1 MKRYNVGKGGGWKP
15 TPRQELLLRAALVQ
29 NEDAIAAWKEWS
41 AESDNIPSDSGSV
54 RMLPLVFQNLSA
66 LGEEGP
72 AYKSLRDRYRA
83 TWAQNQLQM
92 RRGAVA
98 LGALREAGIPTM
110 LLKAFALI
118 PLYYRDPGTRPTGD
132 MDVMVPIERD
142 LEALQVLE
150 RVGWSPANRALAEMS
165 EPYRSRHYAHTL
177 ANINGLPVDL
187 HRHLLYF
194 ETRPD
199 GDKSFWE
206 GSIPLLFEGIET
218 RALQP
223 ADQLIHACAHGTPWN
238 EMPPIRWVADAI
250 VLLRSAEIDW
260 ARVVRQAQEHQVT
273 LIMRNTLAY
282 LRQAFDAPIPQETL
296 SALQTLPVSR
306 AEQVLYDIAT
316 RPPSEHNTILKLW
329 FHYDQYRRLN
339 KLYAGENRLM
349 RFPAFLRDTWGL
361 RETREVP
368 GYMMRFTTHW
378 VARRLTLEKSPTK
391 EQA

>member
-1 MKRYNVGKGGGWKP
+1 MKRYNLGPGGGWKP

-29 NEDAIAAWKEWS
+29 NEDAITAWSEWLRQNGTM
-41 AESDNIPSDSGSV
+41 APDGGSE
-54 RMLPLVFQNLSA
+54 RMLPLVFLNLTA
-66 LGEEGP
+66 LGVTHPELLP
-72 AYKSLRDRYRA
+72 LRLKYRE
-83 TWAQNQLQM
+83 TWARNQLQM
-92 RRGAVA
+92 RRGSRA
-98 LGALREAGIPTM
+98 LAALSGAGIPSM

-118 PLYYRDPGTRPTGD
+118 PLYYRDPGARPTGD

-150 RVGWSPANRALAEMS
+150 RAGWRPVKRALADMS
-165 EPYRSRHYAHTL
+165 EPYRARHYAHTL
-177 ANINGLPVDL
+177 MNSEGLSLDL

-194 ETRPD
+194 ETRLD
-199 GDKSFWE
+199 GDKTFWS
-206 GSIPLLFEGIET
+206 GAIPLLFEGIET

-238 EMPPIRWVADAI
+238 ETPPIRWVADAI

-282 LRQAFDAPIPQETL
+282 LKDAFAAEIPQETQD
-296 SALQTLPVSR
+296 ALQALPVTR

-316 RPPSEHNTILKLW
+316 RPPSEHSTALKIW
-329 FHYDQYRRLN
+329 FHYDQYRRLSR
-339 KLYAGENRLM
+339 LYTKENRLM

-361 RETREVP
+361 NETREVP

-378 VARRLTLEKSPTK
+378 VARRFALPHH
-391 EQA
+391 